1 MHNQIHDHE
10 KWEVFFFMKYGNLIR
25 TNTSNILIPDLGL
38 RYLHNNYANYNNY
51 LLKNRFVVDIKIF
64 ICYKYI

>member
-1 MHNQIHDHE
+1 
-10 KWEVFFFMKYGNLIR
+10 MKYGNLIR